1 MQREIVPD
9 NFCTI
14 HSWLVQ
20 GDSAG
25 PWRPHPVLQSH
36 RKVCLKCLLQLKS
49 PTKAQHLIWIFLTS
63 SYKHQW
69 SYKLASGLS
78 GWLLDLAT
86 KLLLRAKGTSGEAG
100 QQLWN
105 SCVWPPLDAQQ
116 EHRRSGLLLP
126 WQEGTRAMVVRCFT
140 CSHYMASC
148 RCTLALAM
156 ELTEA
161 SSLQHTAIMLTR
173 LLPLLRRNRKDL
185 YIIQE
190 AVLTERFWYSQGSK

>member
-49 PTKAQHLIWIFLTS
+49 PTKPQHLIWIFLTS

-148 RCTLALAM
+148 RCTLSCSGYGADWSKQPAAHCNYADAPSASPQEKQERPLHHPGGCIDW
-156 ELTEA
+156 EILILT
-161 SSLQHTAIMLTR
+161 
-173 LLPLLRRNRKDL
+173 
-185 YIIQE
+185 
-190 AVLTERFWYSQGSK
+190 G